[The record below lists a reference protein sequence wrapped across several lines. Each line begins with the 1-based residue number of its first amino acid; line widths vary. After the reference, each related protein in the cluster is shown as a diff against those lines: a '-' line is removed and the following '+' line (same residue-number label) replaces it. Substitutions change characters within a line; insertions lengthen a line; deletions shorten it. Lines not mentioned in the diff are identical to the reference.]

1 MLNDEMN
8 DIRNG
13 QSNRS
18 DMDRKVRDLSGTSL
32 RLRQSMTPKITDA
45 VKPME

>member
-1 MLNDEMN
+1 MLNMSVGAD
-8 DIRNG
+8 RN
-13 QSNRS
+13 
-18 DMDRKVRDLSGTSL
+18 VRDLSGTSL